1 MSDTDATLELPTTR
15 GHQMSKSVKCADCD
29 SVATYAL
36 TLALA
41 SGSKVV
47 NVCESCSD
55 EYCFCCLHDWD
66 YI

>member
-1 MSDTDATLELPTTR
+1 MSNST
-15 GHQMSKSVKCADCD
+15 KCADCD
-29 SVATYAL
+29 SVATLAL

-47 NVCESCSD
+47 NVCESCSN